1 MKQLKIGDGVMHPE
15 VEVDERGAKLAM
27 SEEALQG
34 MHFYPDPVQ
43 ARELAEAL
51 LAFARSKEKPALR
64 VVQ

>member
-1 MKQLKIGDGVMHPE
+1 